1 MFTIGRLLDT
11 KGGKDDEPSDVRLL
25 LLGVSNDDLPR
36 GRSLRLSRRLCTV
49 RERVLP
55 TLSVAADG

>member
-1 MFTIGRLLDT
+1 MFTIGRLLEP
-11 KGGKDDEPSDVRLL
+11 KGGKDDEPSDARLL